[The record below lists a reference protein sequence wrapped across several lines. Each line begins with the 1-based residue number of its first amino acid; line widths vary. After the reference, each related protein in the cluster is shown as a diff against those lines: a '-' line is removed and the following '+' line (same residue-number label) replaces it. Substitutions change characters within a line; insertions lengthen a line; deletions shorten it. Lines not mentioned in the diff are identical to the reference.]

1 MAFRSSRQGFLFWAR
16 TQTSLPATRSYRTYF
31 RVNCALN
38 FKYGANY
45 SSNAAAIGY
54 DSDSPP
60 AVQEQQRK
68 TGSYLDADSGRID
81 ISSPTYMVWGS
92 NTGVGKTLVSAG
104 LVISALSRGDTRR
117 RDSHEPSQQN
127 PNSGSS
133 HVDVTY
139 VKPLQTGFPQ
149 GPYTVRTQSTE
160 NAYSSSIL

>member
-1 MAFRSSRQGFLFWAR
+1 MAFRSSRHKIWVWAR
-16 TQTSLPATRSYRTYF
+16 TQTNLSATRSYRTHF

-45 SSNAAAIGY
+45 GSNAAGIGY

-60 AVQEQQRK
+60 VVQQQQRE
-68 TGSYLDADSGRID
+68 TGSYLDANSGRVD

-104 LVISALSRGDTRR
+104 LVISALSRWDTRW
-117 RDSHEPSQQN
+117 RDSHEPSQQDHA
-127 PNSGSS
+127 GE
-133 HVDVTY
+133 VDVTY

-149 GPYTVRTQSTE
+149 GTWENVRQLRDR
-160 NAYSSSIL
+160 NR